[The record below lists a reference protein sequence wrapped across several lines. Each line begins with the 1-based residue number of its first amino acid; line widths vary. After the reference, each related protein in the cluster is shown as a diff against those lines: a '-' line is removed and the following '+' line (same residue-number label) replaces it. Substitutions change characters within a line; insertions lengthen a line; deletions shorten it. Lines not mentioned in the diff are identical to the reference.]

1 MSLSNFAQ
9 RWLPKSSGIGPL
21 FKSAALTANSRC
33 LSLTIASTES
43 SQIHVLEH
51 LPNLPA
57 FLAEARRLLNPS
69 GRLLVVIPCEG
80 GWGYSAGRR
89 VTSKRMFERRYR
101 TPYEPFIAAEHVNK
115 ANEILEELERYFV
128 VEKSEYYP
136 MKVPVI
142 HLNLCIGLTLSAL

>member
-1 MSLSNFAQ
+1 
-9 RWLPKSSGIGPL
+9 
-21 FKSAALTANSRC
+21 
-33 LSLTIASTES
+33 
-43 SQIHVLEH
+43 
-51 LPNLPA
+51 
-57 FLAEARRLLNPS
+57 
-69 GRLLVVIPCEG
+69 
-80 GWGYSAGRR
+80 
-89 VTSKRMFERRYR
+89 MFERRYH